1 MNRIYKQYWK
11 KIMRNCRNI
20 ALDLVGDGRSDSP
33 GFNAKYGTYTL
44 MNSKTNLSKN
54 GKYRVNYFIRKI

>member
-1 MNRIYKQYWK
+1 
-11 KIMRNCRNI
+11 MRNCRNI